1 MSNLNA
7 YQRFSVLMSNI
18 KAKKEIDWQEVQVI
32 SEQINKL
39 LDIQKA
45 NDNHNDLFYRVHSDL
60 EDAQRKIEELE
71 QHIENLM
78 MPTNAK
84 PVTQK

>member
-1 MSNLNA
+1 
-7 YQRFSVLMSNI
+7 MSNI
-18 KAKKEIDWQEVQVI
+18 KAKKEIDWQDVQVI

-45 NDNHNDLFYRVHSDL
+45 NDNDLFYRVHSDL

-71 QHIENLM
+71 QHIKNLM
-78 MPTNAK
+78 MLTNAK